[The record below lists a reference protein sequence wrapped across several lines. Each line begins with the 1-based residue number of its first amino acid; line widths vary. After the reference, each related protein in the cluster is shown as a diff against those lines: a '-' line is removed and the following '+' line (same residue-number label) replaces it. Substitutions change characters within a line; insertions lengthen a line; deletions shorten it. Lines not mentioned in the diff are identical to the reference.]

1 VRSSCLCFCR
11 PPQAEILR
19 PPGACRVPPAV
30 PDPHNRRSA
39 LALSD
44 AGGHSRVAWVGLAS
58 AIVGQLIITAA
69 EVIWQSNRDLGNVL
83 FSVSPILTGAGLVTA
98 GVAIIRAGVWA
109 RPSRFLPLT
118 LGLYTIL
125 VLIPV
130 MIASGGP
137 PAPLALWTIGAGTCC
152 GSCSAPASCAS
163 PQRCSER
170 PGNGRDHR
178 SYLTAH
184 PLIGMCRCQPSQHF
198 VTPRSERIAACAD
211 VRRCPRL
218 RSSTRSAHRRSAEL
232 QVPSVREL
240 AGDSPLLPS
249 GSPRQVQQRSSQRRF
264 RSHRVAPPS
273 PGST

>member
-1 VRSSCLCFCR
+1 
-11 PPQAEILR
+11 
-19 PPGACRVPPAV
+19 V

-98 GVAIIRAGVWA
+98 GVAIIRAGIWA

-130 MIASGGP
+130 MIAS
-137 PAPLALWTIGAGTCC
+137 AR
-152 GSCSAPASCAS
+152 PASAAGALDYRGLGHAVVRA
-163 PQRCSER
+163 QRQL
-170 PGNGRDHR
+170 PA
-178 SYLTAH
+178 LH
-184 PLIGMCRCQPSQHF
+184 P
-198 VTPRSERIAACAD
+198 
-211 VRRCPRL
+211 
-218 RSSTRSAHRRSAEL
+218 SA
-232 QVPSVREL
+232 VPSDPAMAEIT
-240 AGDSPLLPS
+240 GP
-249 GSPRQVQQRSSQRRF
+249 
-264 RSHRVAPPS
+264 
-273 PGST
+273 T